1 MRVRKPTG
9 TTDAANQR
17 PRTRVRQ
24 VRLSG
29 GKGGGSANDV
39 RRRWAVGSRRPRSSV
54 SPCSFRVCGCGH
66 FELRFFAPSPATQ
79 PPFPPWRFAPPCG
92 PPETPPSSPSPP
104 REGGSSL
111 WWSDLTRP
119 RTSPSLAGMDLTAVA
134 TACAGLWA
142 VRCSTRCGSRRS
154 LGLLCRRGNRTAV
167 PTPWLGKAETV

>member
-1 MRVRKPTG
+1 MLTKKRHG
-9 TTDAANQR
+9 AAGVKR
-17 PRTRVRQ
+17 GAAFVPFL
-24 VRLSG
+24 LSG
-29 GKGGGSANDV
+29 EAVAVEDPLQGGFHHPAAGV
-39 RRRWAVGSRRPRSSV
+39 RNQQKP
-54 SPCSFRVCGCGH
+54 PCSFRVCGCGH